1 MALNVYFDDGVQAR
15 LVSVCVA
22 ALAAAATSGVPDM
35 SYCTGILDTTRSVGL
50 SFGLRW
56 PPMVDEIRVNLR
68 AVGVL
73 ELLDAAG
80 AGLLQAR
87 A

>member
-22 ALAAAATSGVPDM
+22 ALAAAATSGVPDV
-35 SYCTGILDTTRSVGL
+35 SYCTGILDNTRAAAL
-50 SFGLRW
+50 SFGLMW
-56 PPMVDEIRVNLR
+56 PPMVGEIRSNLA

-73 ELLDAAG
+73 DLLDAAG
-80 AGLLQAR
+80 AGLLEAGR
-87 A
+87 

>member
-15 LVSVCVA
+15 LVSCCVA
-22 ALAAAATSGVPDM
+22 ALAAAATSGVPDV
-35 SYCTGILDTTRSVGL
+35 SYCRGCVDNCRAVGL

-56 PPMVDEIRVNLR
+56 PDVLGEVRVNLR

-73 ELLDAAG
+73 DLLDQAG
-80 AGLLQAR
+80 AGLLQAGR
-87 A
+87 